1 MARVWDAG
9 RTSISRALRNSSY
22 ALRSS
27 DSFGGTRTAFFP
39 ESLGEPWHF
48 VPVSRFPIPTEL
60 ELIAWARKKYSWRC
74 WDFTVRHFISLL
86 LRCRKNVLE
95 KNLAPS
101 TNQMRY
107 ARSEIRF
114 LGNLAF
120 KLHTLFALY
129 GETNS
134 ELSTWNNNN
143 RAMDALDGIS
153 FLLPYLKQNVQCTS
167 QLWTAHY
174 PSIQLSCK

>member
-1 MARVWDAG
+1 MFSRIVWLNCIFTAKLFQ
-9 RTSISRALRNSSY
+9 RYN
-22 ALRSS
+22 
-27 DSFGGTRTAFFP
+27 RTAP
-39 ESLGEPWHF
+39 YSKA
-48 VPVSRFPIPTEL
+48 VSRFPIPTEL

-153 FLLPYLKQNVQCTS
+153 FLLPYLKQNVQCRG
-167 QLWTAHY
+167 QLWTAHTLQSNY
-174 PSIQLSCK
+174 HANKF